1 MTESIVI
8 LRLARNLRYK
18 ITYIK
23 IFETFLEDEPGPD
36 VAELFRE
43 LIKAQQN
50 AVAPLASYLRRLGE
64 SPQEA
69 GLDEKLMGH
78 ALKRKDVA
86 SRLRFIHDGMQRSV
100 SWYKMQV
107 MDKQMTRDP
116 ELFRLLLELGEL
128 DAAKLW
134 RAEAVMGLLKISVKA
149 KEKDWSDQPAPAQ
162 EPVRDEAWRPRLLDD
177 FGSKWEDRSASR
189 SGSPRSRPRE
199 W

>member
-1 MTESIVI
+1 MTDSIVV
-8 LRLARNLRYK
+8 LRLTRNLRYK

-23 IFETFLEDEPGPD
+23 IFETFLEDEPGPE
-36 VAELFRE
+36 AAGLFRA

-50 AVAPLASYLRRLGE
+50 AVAPLASYLRRLGTN
-64 SPQEA
+64 PQDV

-78 ALKRKDVA
+78 AFKRKDVP

-107 MDKQMTRDP
+107 MDKQMTSDP
-116 ELFRLLLELGEL
+116 ELYGLLLELGEL

-134 RAEAVMGLLKISVKA
+134 RTEAVMGLLKISVKA
-149 KEKDWSDQPAPAQ
+149 KEKDWSDQPSAPEDQAA
-162 EPVRDEAWRPRLLDD
+162 EEGWRPRLADD
-177 FGSKWEDRSASR
+177 FGPKWEDRSATWSE
-189 SGSPRSRPRE
+189 SPRSRPRE